1 MKTTET
7 MDVMHLLIA
16 ENAFAPA
23 NLKTLFWQGQ
33 LDENTVLSQRLKAIH
48 AKFIKSDKDSLIDK
62 KTLLPLFP
70 GEHDTC
76 TAKGKPKQLNAVDY
90 ARYLTKCGKAA
101 PYGVQQVAEK
111 LGHIITKSYN
121 LEDQIKEDVL
131 ANAIQNSDLYVL
143 GELDTYLK
151 RIHEKQDFTKQTIQL
166 IHCIEAELKYVKREV
181 NGTVYRPN
189 RLPQHEIE
197 RKKERA
203 YRFSEYTRYSLQNLG
218 EALAILTPVF
228 IMAHAD
234 KDIDFERFMDEF
246 DIVGIIAGYV
256 QEARQKYGM
265 YDNSQ
270 AIWKTMMSNS
280 EPFYD
285 PQEEPKNANIDC
297 AIGAIRKDFPQ
308 IASILFDDFY
318 AIAG

>member
-1 MKTTET
+1 
-7 MDVMHLLIA
+7 
-16 ENAFAPA
+16 
-23 NLKTLFWQGQ
+23 
-33 LDENTVLSQRLKAIH
+33 
-48 AKFIKSDKDSLIDK
+48 
-62 KTLLPLFP
+62 
-70 GEHDTC
+70 
-76 TAKGKPKQLNAVDY
+76 
-90 ARYLTKCGKAA
+90 
-101 PYGVQQVAEK
+101 
-111 LGHIITKSYN
+111 
-121 LEDQIKEDVL
+121 
-131 ANAIQNSDLYVL
+131 
-143 GELDTYLK
+143 
-151 RIHEKQDFTKQTIQL
+151 
-166 IHCIEAELKYVKREV
+166 
-181 NGTVYRPN
+181 
-189 RLPQHEIE
+189 
-197 RKKERA
+197 
-203 YRFSEYTRYSLQNLG
+203 
-218 EALAILTPVF
+218 
-228 IMAHAD
+228 MAHAD